1 MNNES
6 RCARTFDVIKTVA
19 NGDII
24 VENPL
29 YKDDEIVLELEP
41 LYDEPKEMR
50 LERKTLKWWR

>member
-1 MNNES
+1 MNKAK
-6 RCARTFDVIKTVA
+6 RCARTFDIIKVST

-41 LYDEPKEMR
+41 LYEEPKEIR
-50 LERKTLKWWR
+50 LERKTLKWWK